1 MKKLFSPERHL
12 GYRILRWVL
21 FTAFLAGGIIGAV
34 QIYLDAQR
42 VSQELDERAGQTLSL
57 VREASV
63 QAVYSLDDDLAR
75 QVIDGLFAQ
84 DQIHYGAITHTD
96 GEPLAERRR
105 DTFATSNIR
114 HITDA
119 IFERSRRYEIP
130 LTRDEAQTVQYGVLV
145 LEIDT
150 IYAAQLWQE
159 RATLI
164 LVFGFARA
172 FIIGLVLYF
181 VYYLLVSRPLRHI
194 TQALAAVNPADPARH
209 LIRTPPGHDRDEL
222 DTWVKATNEL
232 LVSIADVQQKHQ
244 AAQDHISRLSR
255 YDSLTGL
262 PNREMFLHI
271 LSSALK
277 NVHREQPLLAVFCCG
292 LDDFKAINEEHGYV
306 AGDRL
311 LRHIAGRL
319 QSSEVETTMCA
330 GRLGADQF
338 VVMQE
343 RLQSADEAIA
353 TARWLLQEISRPARV
368 DGHELSLTATLGVAL
383 FPTDAHE
390 ADRLLQQSEQSM
402 TLAKIQ
408 GHNHYQFYVASVD
421 QAIRDRKQLE
431 RDLDEAMPHQQF
443 HLLYQPQID
452 LQNHQVIGVEA
463 LLRWY
468 HPSRGMVPPD
478 EFIPLA
484 ESSNAIIEIGYWVL
498 HEACRQA
505 RLWLDEG
512 HQLRMSVNLSPVQLR
527 QDNIVPMILGILTSH
542 QLPPTCLELE
552 VTETSFMHNLDEA
565 IAKLSLLRDQGVR
578 IAVDDFGTG
587 YSSLTYLKRLPVHN
601 LKIDK
606 QFIQDLL
613 INEEDTQIANT
624 IIDLGSSLDLQ
635 VIAEGVETEEQSQY
649 LTQRGCQL
657 AQGYFFSRPIEA
669 EKIPPFLRDFVHTT
683 TQGSEFS

>member
-1 MKKLFSPERHL
+1 MKRIFSPERKL

-21 FTAFLAGGIIGAV
+21 FVAFLAGAIIGTV
-34 QIYLDAQR
+34 QILLDAER
-42 VSQELDERAGQTLSL
+42 VSQELDERAAQTLAL
-57 VREASV
+57 VREAST
-63 QAVYSLDDDLAR
+63 QAVYSLDRELAE

-84 DQIHYGAITHTD
+84 DQIHYAAISHKD

-105 DTFATSNIR
+105 DQPIQSRYRRIN
-114 HITDA
+114 D
-119 IFERSRRYEIP
+119 IFFGSLRRYEAP
-130 LTRDEAQTVQYGVLV
+130 LIRMEPQPVQYGQLA

-150 IYAAQLWQE
+150 AHAAQLWKE
-159 RATLI
+159 RSILTL
-164 LVFGFARA
+164 LLGLARA
-172 FIIGLVLYF
+172 LIIGLALF
-181 VYYLLVSRPLRHI
+181 LVYHLLVNRPLHRI
-194 TQALAAVNPADPARH
+194 MKDLTAVNPAEPARH

-222 DTWVKATNEL
+222 DAWVKATNEL
-232 LVSIADVQQKHQ
+232 LTSIADVQQKHQ

-255 YDSLTGL
+255 YDRLTGL

-271 LSSALK
+271 LTNAMK
-277 NVHREQPLLAVFCCG
+277 QVQRQRPLLAVFCCG
-292 LDDFKAINEEHGYV
+292 LDDFKAINEEYGYM

-311 LRHIAGRL
+311 LSAIAGRL
-319 QSSEVETTMCA
+319 QADRVKTTMSA

-338 VVMQE
+338 VVVQE
-343 RLQSADEAIA
+343 HLQNVDEAHE
-353 TARWLLQEISRPARV
+353 TARWLLREISRPTRV

-383 FPTDAHE
+383 FPEDAQE

-421 QAIRDRKQLE
+421 NAIRDRKQLE
-431 RDLDEAMPHQQF
+431 RDMEDALPHQQF
-443 HLLYQPQID
+443 HLVFQPQID
-452 LQNHQVIGVEA
+452 LQHRQVIGVEA

-484 ESSNAIIEIGYWVL
+484 ESNGSIIEIGYWVL

-505 RLWLDEG
+505 REWMDAG
-512 HQLRMSVNLSPVQLR
+512 HRLRMAVNLSPVQLR
-527 QDNIVPMILGILTSH
+527 QENIVPMILGILENH
-542 QLPPTCLELE
+542 GLPATWLELE
-552 VTETSFMHNLDEA
+552 VTETSFMHNLDDA
-565 IAKLSLLRDQGVR
+565 IDKLTRLRDQGVR

-587 YSSLTYLKRLPVHN
+587 YSSLTYLKRLPVHH

-606 QFIQDLL
+606 QFVQDLL

-635 VIAEGVETEEQSQY
+635 VVAEGVESEEQSVY
-649 LTQRGCQL
+649 LTERGCQM
-657 AQGYFFSRPIEA
+657 AQGYFFSRPVEA
-669 EKIPPFLRDFVHTT
+669 IKIPPFLLEFAQHAE
-683 TQGSEFS
+683 QGSELS

>member
-1 MKKLFSPERHL
+1 MKRLFSPERQL

-21 FTAFLAGGIIGAV
+21 FTAFFAGGIIGAV

-42 VSQELDERAGQTLSL
+42 VSQELDERANQTLAL
-57 VREASV
+57 VREASA
-63 QAVYSLDDDLAR
+63 QAVYSLDNDLAR

-84 DQIHYGAITHTD
+84 DQIRYGAIKHND
-96 GEPLAERRR
+96 GTPLAERRR
-105 DTFATSNIR
+105 DATPSSYR

-119 IFERSRRYEIP
+119 IFDSTRRYQVP
-130 LTRDEAQTVQYGVLV
+130 LMRSAPEPAQYGQLV

-150 IYAAQLWQE
+150 IYAAELWQE
-159 RATLI
+159 RAALI
-164 LVFGFARA
+164 MVFGIARA
-172 FIIGLVLYF
+172 FIIGLVLYL
-181 VYYLLVSRPLRHI
+181 VYYLLVSRPLGSI
-194 TQALAAVNPADPARH
+194 TRALAAVNPAEPGRH
-209 LIRTPPGHDRDEL
+209 LIKTPPGHHRDEL
-222 DTWVKATNEL
+222 DTWVQATNEL
-232 LVSIADVQQKHQ
+232 LLSIADVQQKHQ
-244 AAQDHISRLSR
+244 AAQDHISRLSH

-271 LSSALK
+271 LNNAMK
-277 NVHREQPLLAVFCCG
+277 KVHRQRPLLAVFCCG
-292 LDDFKAINEEHGYV
+292 LDDFKAINEQYGYM
-306 AGDRL
+306 AGDKL
-311 LRHIAGRL
+311 LKDIAARL
-319 QSSEVETTMCA
+319 QSHRVQATMSA

-338 VVMQE
+338 VVTQE
-343 RLQSADEAIA
+343 HLQGEDEAKA
-353 TARWLLQEISRPARV
+353 TARWLLETISRPVRI
-368 DGHELSLTATLGVAL
+368 DGHELSLTATLGIAL
-383 FPTDAHE
+383 FPNDSHE

-431 RDLDEAMPHQQF
+431 RDLEEALPHQQF
-443 HLLYQPQID
+443 HLVYQPQID
-452 LQNHQVIGVEA
+452 LQNRRVIGVEA

-484 ESSNAIIEIGYWVL
+484 ESNNTIIEIGYWVL

-527 QDNIVPMILGILTSH
+527 QDNIVPMIMGILASH
-542 QLPPTCLELE
+542 QLPPHCLELE
-552 VTETSFMHNLDEA
+552 VTETSFMHNLDDA
-565 IAKLSLLRDQGVR
+565 IGKLSLLRDQGLR

-587 YSSLTYLKRLPVHN
+587 YSSLTYLKRLPVHH

-624 IIDLGSSLDLQ
+624 IIDLGSSLNLQ
-635 VIAEGVETEEQSQY
+635 VIAEGVETEEQSVY
-649 LTQRGCQL
+649 LAQRGCQL
-657 AQGYFFSRPIEA
+657 AQGYFFSRPIEPA
-669 EKIPPFLRDFVHTT
+669 NIPPFLRDFVQTT
-683 TQGSEFS
+683 AQGSELL